1 MKSAARLLAA
11 FVLLSALPLVA
22 QAPAKSCT
30 DTIPKGCAK
39 VTFLGE
45 EHDCACFVCNPGSK
59 ERKVVCTNDDTTK
72 KALYKLRDDSAGGK
86 PAAEASKGAS
96 R

>member
-1 MKSAARLLAA
+1 MKSAARLLFASA
-11 FVLLSALPLVA
+11 LLSALPLAA

-30 DTIPKGCAK
+30 DTIPKTCAK

-45 EHDCACFVCNPGSK
+45 EHDCACFVCNPGTK
-59 ERKVVCTNDDTTK
+59 ERKVVCTNDDATK
-72 KALYKLRDDSAGGK
+72 KALYKLRDEAAGEK
-86 PAAEASKGAS
+86 PKAEVPKGAS